1 MPTLEEALKDHLAEL
16 IALAQFSE
24 LGLFQRTRRST
35 AEFELRG
42 TPGTLAFAVA
52 ELQRS
57 GGPDWKAA
65 VLRLVEKY
73 RESMQEGDFGDIEL
87 IVQELAQIRWLAAA
101 YEPLP
106 CGFEPDHVF
115 KNAAIAAGR
124 GEDALTARSLGLT
137 RDQTPF
143 VTSYLH
149 PPWWPAV
156 AQSGMDPKDL
166 AIFFLKRG
174 QP

>member
-73 RESMQEGDFGDIEL
+73 QESMKGEDFGAIDL

-101 YEPLP
+101 YDPLP
-106 CGFEPDHVF
+106 CGFAPDHAF
-115 KNAAIAAGR
+115 KNAALAAGR
-124 GEDALTARSLGLT
+124 GEDDLTARSLGLA